1 MDSTVSISSR
11 LRYYSDDDELLY
23 KQVIVE
29 ADDDD
34 VIGVKVKTYVN
45 HGVWI
50 WFPEVAGIL
59 KGYAS
64 LSLKPEI
71 L

>member
-1 MDSTVSISSR
+1 M
-11 LRYYSDDDELLY
+11 
-23 KQVIVE
+23 IVE